1 MISSKNV
8 PYTGL
13 DNLDVMKIAKRYN
26 KFLTNEIL
34 KYDTGANKILDFGAG
49 IGTFSSAF
57 NNQNLILVE
66 PDKALRNSLEKDGYQ
81 TYPDLSKIDNDSLDF
96 IYSLNVL
103 EHIKDDIDSLKELNS
118 KLKTGGKILLYVPA
132 FQSLYSSMDRKLHH
146 YRRYKKKDI
155 IKVMEDISFEIEEA
169 VYVDSLGYLATLIYK
184 IVGSKEGNLNPT
196 LLKIYDRFFFP
207 ISRALD
213 KIGFNRFIG
222 KNLLILAYRPK

>member
-26 KFLTNEIL
+26 KFLANEIL

-81 TYPDLSKIDNDSLDF
+81 AYPDLSKIDNDSLDF

-103 EHIKDDIDSLKELNS
+103 EHIKDDIDSLKELSS
-118 KLKTGGKILLYVPA
+118 KLKTGGQILLYVPA

-155 IKVMEDISFEIEEA
+155 IKVMEDVSFEIEEA

-184 IVGSKEGNLNPT
+184 IVGSREGNLNPT

-222 KNLLILAYRPK
+222 KNLLILAYRIK

>member
-26 KFLTNEIL
+26 KFLANEIL

-81 TYPDLSKIDNDSLDF
+81 AYPDLSKIDNDSLDF

-103 EHIKDDIDSLKELNS
+103 EHIKDDIDSLKELS
-118 KLKTGGKILLYVPA
+118 TKLKTGGKILLYVPA

-184 IVGSKEGNLNPT
+184 IVGSREGNLNPT

-222 KNLLILAYRPK
+222 KNLLILAYRIK